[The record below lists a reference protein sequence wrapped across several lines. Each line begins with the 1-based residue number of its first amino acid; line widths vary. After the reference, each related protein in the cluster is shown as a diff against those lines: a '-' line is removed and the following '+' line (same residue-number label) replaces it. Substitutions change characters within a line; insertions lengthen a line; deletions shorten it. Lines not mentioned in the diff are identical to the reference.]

1 MASHIE
7 ARDLHV
13 GLEMAWHKLTQ
24 IPANGIITADAFS
37 PLELRRM
44 LTEPTEKELNAFFA
58 KHETPTVQAVRSFLL
73 NYKTDFSIPFHEGS
87 FSPVGVPVNPE
98 SYTVRDIHHCF
109 ESVKNALPGVDY
121 KVVSAGT
128 YYDRTRYAISVE
140 IASLKSIT
148 VGGREFKLYLTLI
161 GSLDKTTPEVW
172 GLTTV
177 CVVCANTMRAALMEL
192 DANQAKDLQQA
203 TKAKGKGS
211 RKEVSTDLSKVDGAR
226 LFARMRHSK
235 NMAEKVALAET
246 LVNSLIGSGSIL
258 KAQLESLLAM
268 PVRMSEAKAIYAG
281 YLDGLHVMPDADF
294 AKLTESKD
302 FALSTRRKNEVDEMA
317 GLFARGLGNKG
328 ENGLDLLS
336 GFTERF
342 SRRDSF
348 KDDAQKEKFVQSSE
362 QGVYADRKEDFF
374 TFLLDKP
381 LREKAFDRG
390 TIALERS
397 GDANDKG
404 VSDVLG
410 NLLGKPLNAARSMA
424 HA

>member
-1 MASHIE
+1 MPANIM
-7 ARDLHV
+7 ARDV
-13 GLEMAWHKLTQ
+13 QIGLEMAWHKLTQ
-24 IPANGIITADAFS
+24 IPANGIITADSFES
-37 PLELRRM
+37 LQLRRM
-44 LTEPTEKELNAFFA
+44 LTEPTEAEISAFFA
-58 KHETPTVQAVRSFLL
+58 KQETPNVHAVRSFLL
-73 NYKTDFSIPFHEGS
+73 NYKTDFSIPFHQGS

-140 IASLKSIT
+140 IASLKSVT

-177 CVVCANTMRAALMEL
+177 CVVCSNTMRAALMEL
-192 DANQAKDLQQA
+192 DANQAKDLQQS
-203 TKAKGKGS
+203 TRGKGKN

-226 LFARMRHSK
+226 LFAKMRHSK

-246 LVNSLIGSGSIL
+246 LVNSLVGSGSIL

-281 YLDGLHVMPDADF
+281 YLDNLHTLADTDF

-342 SRRDSF
+342 SRRDTF
-348 KDDAQKEKFVQSSE
+348 KDDAQKEKFVQSAE
-362 QGVYADRKEDFF
+362 HGVYADRKEDFF
-374 TFLLDKP
+374 TFLMDKP
-381 LREKAFDRG
+381 LREKAFERG

-410 NLLGKPLNAARSMA
+410 DLLGKPLNAARSMA

>member
-1 MASHIE
+1 
-7 ARDLHV
+7 
-13 GLEMAWHKLTQ
+13 
-24 IPANGIITADAFS
+24 
-37 PLELRRM
+37 
-44 LTEPTEKELNAFFA
+44 
-58 KHETPTVQAVRSFLL
+58 
-73 NYKTDFSIPFHEGS
+73 
-87 FSPVGVPVNPE
+87 
-98 SYTVRDIHHCF
+98 
-109 ESVKNALPGVDY
+109 
-121 KVVSAGT
+121 
-128 YYDRTRYAISVE
+128 
-140 IASLKSIT
+140 
-148 VGGREFKLYLTLI
+148 
-161 GSLDKTTPEVW
+161 
-172 GLTTV
+172 
-177 CVVCANTMRAALMEL
+177 
-192 DANQAKDLQQA
+192 
-203 TKAKGKGS
+203 
-211 RKEVSTDLSKVDGAR
+211 
-226 LFARMRHSK
+226 
-235 NMAEKVALAET
+235 
-246 LVNSLIGSGSIL
+246 
-258 KAQLESLLAM
+258 
-268 PVRMSEAKAIYAG
+268 
-281 YLDGLHVMPDADF
+281 MPDADF

>member
-13 GLEMAWHKLTQ
+13 GLEMAWHKMTQ
-24 IPANGIITADAFS
+24 IPSNGIITADVFS
-37 PLELRRM
+37 PLELRRL
-44 LTEPTEKELNAFFA
+44 LTEPTEKEVSDWFA
-58 KHETPTVQAVRSFLL
+58 NQNTPSVQAFRAFLSGR
-73 NYKTDFSIPFHEGS
+73 KTDFTIPFHKES
-87 FSPVGVPVNPE
+87 NSPVGCPVNPE

-109 ESVKNALPGVDY
+109 ESVANALPGVDY

-177 CVVCANTMRAALMEL
+177 CVVCANTMRAALLEL

-203 TKAKGKGS
+203 AKGKGKGS
-211 RKEVSTDLSKVDGAR
+211 LKEVSTDLSKVDGAR
-226 LFARMRHSK
+226 LFAKMRHSK
-235 NMAEKVALAET
+235 NMQDKIALAET
-246 LVNSLIGSGSIL
+246 LVNSLVGSGSIL
-258 KAQLESLLAM
+258 KSQLESLLAM
-268 PVRMSEAKAIYAG
+268 PVRVSEAKAIYTG

-294 AKLTESKD
+294 AKLTEGKD
-302 FALSTRRKNEVDEMA
+302 FAISTRRMNEVDEMA

-328 ENGLDLLS
+328 QNGLDLLS

-342 SRRDSF
+342 SRRDTF

-381 LREKAFDRG
+381 LREKAFERG
-390 TIALERS
+390 TIALDRS
-397 GDANDKG
+397 GVAKDNG
-404 VSDVLG
+404 IGDVMGQLMA
-410 NLLGKPLNAARSMA
+410 KPVGARSMA
-424 HA
+424 IA